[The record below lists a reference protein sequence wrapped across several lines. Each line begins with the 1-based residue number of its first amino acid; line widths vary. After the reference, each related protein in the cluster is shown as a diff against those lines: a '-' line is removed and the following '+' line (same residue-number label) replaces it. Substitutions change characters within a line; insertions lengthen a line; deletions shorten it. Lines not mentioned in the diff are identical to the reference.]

1 MRCRSNLLLAFVGS
15 LVLSGCASTPVKW
28 VSPDIGPMP
37 RSLAVHMPPITVE
50 NPDDLRDDLQIDST
64 ELAAWMRPHLAAALK
79 GVCGVDTIQWLD
91 QLALATDTI
100 AMGKRRFYFERPA
113 DSLPYERVLVLS
125 YASTDR
131 VKEMSASTINGIQTG
146 KIFLQMYSHYMLVDG
161 RAKRDLAH
169 GRAWSESKF
178 RLYMDKSNWE
188 DGAKALSKVIASQI
202 CKR

>member
-15 LVLSGCASTPVKW
+15 LGLSGCASAPVKW

-37 RSLAVHMPPITVE
+37 RSLAVHMPPITVA
-50 NPDDLRDDLQIDST
+50 NPDDLREDLQIDSA
-64 ELAAWMRPHLAAALK
+64 EFAAWMRPHLATALK

-91 QLALATDTI
+91 QLVLATDTI

-125 YASTDR
+125 FASTER
-131 VKEMSASTINGIQTG
+131 VKEMSVSTINGMQTG
-146 KIFLQMYSHYMLVDG
+146 KLYLQMYSHYMLVDG

-178 RLYMDKSNWE
+178 LVYMDKSNWNE
-188 DGAKALSKVIASQI
+188 GARALSKSIASDL